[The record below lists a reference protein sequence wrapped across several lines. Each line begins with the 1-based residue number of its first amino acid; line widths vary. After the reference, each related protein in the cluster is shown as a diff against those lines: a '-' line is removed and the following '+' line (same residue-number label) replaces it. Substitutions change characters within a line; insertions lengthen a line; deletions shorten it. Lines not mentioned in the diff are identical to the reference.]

1 MALSINELNAV
12 SKKYFDSTLTQQVY
26 EKSPFF
32 AKLKADK
39 KIKTDG
45 GTSMQWTI
53 RYKKLDSAKATG
65 PRAKVDFQSKET
77 RTGADIGW
85 TYYDAQTLI
94 HWDELV
100 KNSGKGK
107 IINLLKDKSTE
118 LLEDIQEKLYSA
130 IFATSGTSGTDM
142 EFLARIIDS
151 ADAYAGIAVSDAS
164 EWASTEDSSTTT
176 LKLYGNGSLAYMRNQ
191 ATFGTNEP
199 TLHITTRDLVSKFE
213 SLLQPQQ
220 RYEDKKMANLGFHA
234 MTFHGVPVL
243 GDSHCPAGYWY
254 GIDMTAFELREH
266 SNYGLNVGEW
276 FDLPQA
282 GYPNA
287 KAKYVSWVGNLLAR
301 RRKTSFKFSAL
312 DYTL

>member
-12 SKKYFDSTLTQQVY
+12 SKKYFDPTLTQQVY

-53 RYKKLDSAKATG
+53 RYQKLDNAKATG

-77 RTGADIGW
+77 RTAADIDW
-85 TYYDAQTLI
+85 VFYDAQTLI

-107 IINLLKDKSTE
+107 IIDLLKDKSAE
-118 LLEDIQEKLYSA
+118 VLEDLQEKLYTA
-130 IFATSGTSGTDM
+130 LFATTYTSGTDL
-142 EFLARIIDS
+142 EPLAVIVDS
-151 ADAYAGIAVSDAS
+151 AAAYGGIAVSDAT
-164 EWASTEDSSTTT
+164 EWAATEDSSTTT
-176 LKLYGNGSLAYMRNQ
+176 LKLFGANSLAYMRNQ
-191 ATFGTNEP
+191 ATFGTTEP
-199 TLHITTRDLVSKFE
+199 TMHITTRDLASKFE

-220 RYEDKKMANLGFHA
+220 RYEDKKMANLGFSA
-234 MTFHGVPVL
+234 MTFHGVPVI
-243 GDSHCPAGYWY
+243 GDAFCPAGYWY
-254 GIDMTAFELREH
+254 GLDMSAFELREH
-266 SNYGLNVGEW
+266 TDYGLKVGDW
-276 FDLPQA
+276 FELPQA